1 MLGVRVSLSLSTSLP
16 MSHSQSWF
24 QHEGIEV
31 TLTQDPQPK
40 SPVADLKFG
49 AEYSDHMLLV
59 NWTKDEGWDTPK
71 IVPYG
76 NLSLSPAL
84 SALHYSTEVWSIK
97 YFSKSIFYPVEI
109 FFYECVFL
117 MFF

>member
-1 MLGVRVSLSLSTSLP
+1 

-31 TLTQDPQPK
+31 SLTQDPRPK
-40 SPVADLKFG
+40 SPVEDLTFG

-59 NWTKDEGWDTPK
+59 NWTKIDGWDTPK

-84 SALHYSTEVWSIK
+84 SALHYSTEVYMHVALGTTWSNT
-97 YFSKSIFYPVEI
+97 FMHRA
-109 FFYECVFL
+109 L
-117 MFF
+117 HG